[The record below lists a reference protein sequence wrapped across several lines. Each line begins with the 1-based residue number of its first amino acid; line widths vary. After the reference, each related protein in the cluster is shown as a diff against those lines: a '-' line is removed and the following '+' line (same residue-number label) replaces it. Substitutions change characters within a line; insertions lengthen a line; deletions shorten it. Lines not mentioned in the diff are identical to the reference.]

1 MIRDVRSVDSRHH
14 YFHGQR
20 MARSSYHRVTTA
32 ESPCPPTESTLRI
45 RTVLLEHRPTHGVHM
60 SDEKEIRTGRRTFM
74 KATGALGAG
83 AGIALT
89 AGTPAAGE
97 TASEHGTNSF
107 DNALSPIIL
116 NAGFTASWNY
126 TFGGSDRGVQFAGP
140 NILPPQTGGKH
151 TIVDQGKSINA
162 GSVTYFVTIRNDG
175 GTQSVH
181 NLEGG
186 GLS

>member
-1 MIRDVRSVDSRHH
+1 
-14 YFHGQR
+14 
-20 MARSSYHRVTTA
+20 
-32 ESPCPPTESTLRI
+32 
-45 RTVLLEHRPTHGVHM
+45 
-60 SDEKEIRTGRRTFM
+60 M

-89 AGTPAAGE
+89 AGTPAAAE
-97 TASEHGTNSF
+97 TTTEHGTSSF
-107 DNALSPIIL
+107 DNALTPFIA
-116 NAGFTASWNY
+116 NPGVTAFWNY

-186 GLS
+186 GLT